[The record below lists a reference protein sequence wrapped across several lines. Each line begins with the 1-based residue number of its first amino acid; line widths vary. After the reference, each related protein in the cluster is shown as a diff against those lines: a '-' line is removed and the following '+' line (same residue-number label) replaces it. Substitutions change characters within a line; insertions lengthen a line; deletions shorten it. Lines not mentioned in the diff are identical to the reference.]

1 MMVTSSFC
9 FVSLLVLACVSSFA
23 SQAFGYYG
31 LFCPIDIDLT
41 AGDYDPCFDNIVR
54 PLEEYGGTDETIRLT
69 KDLDLDMKARGAAAN
84 PGAVIELLRPEELK
98 PLENPVVELI
108 VPRSAPS
115 SSGWVFSSPIKIEA
129 EHALIEAIV
138 LPDLCSFAPG
148 DPPCAPAELTEATWT
163 MALTQPELGLPV
175 QVLELLE
182 LCSFAPDAPQCG

>member
-1 MMVTSSFC
+1 MCLAFHSQLTRVLGVKSVT
-9 FVSLLVLACVSSFA
+9 
-23 SQAFGYYG
+23 
-31 LFCPIDIDLT
+31 
-41 AGDYDPCFDNIVR
+41 
-54 PLEEYGGTDETIRLT
+54 EDETIRLT

-148 DPPCAPAELTEATWT
+148 DPPCATAELT
-163 MALTQPELGLPV
+163 GNVRV
-175 QVLELLE
+175 QLELIE
-182 LCSFAPDAPQCG
+182 LKLNHVNHGDRTSSD